1 MKAHNAWN
9 AVEPTISIVPSARLP
24 STCEDGFYRIPYS
37 DHSNF
42 TELRAMVAAL
52 QPRCLLPVVA
62 DTIIGEGLFA
72 DLLPSSAPHFCIRNE
87 YVGSVLV

>member
-1 MKAHNAWN
+1 MNAHSAWN

-24 STCEDGFYRIPYS
+24 STCKDGFYRIPYS

-52 QPRCLLPVVA
+52 RPRCLLPVVA
-62 DTIIGEGLFA
+62 DTIIEKVLFD
-72 DLLPSSAPHFCIRNE
+72 DLLPSSAPHFCIKNE
-87 YVGSVLV
+87 YVGSVFV